1 MKLIKR
7 ILKVIAQWLKE
18 PDLTRERFEEL
29 ESKKYI
35 RRGG

>member
-1 MKLIKR
+1 MKLVKR
-7 ILKVIAQWLKE
+7 ILKALVRWLSE

>member
-7 ILKVIAQWLKE
+7 ILKSFARWFME

-35 RRGG
+35 RRGE

>member
-7 ILKVIAQWLKE
+7 ILKAIVNWLRE

>member
-7 ILKVIAQWLKE
+7 IFKSIARWLKE
-18 PDLTRERFEEL
+18 PDFNRERFEEL
-29 ESKKYI
+29 ESKKHI

>member
-1 MKLIKR
+1 MKIIKR
-7 ILKVIAQWLKE
+7 ILNTITKFFSE
-18 PDLTRERFEEL
+18 PNLTRERFEEL